1 MTRRQREEKKLKS
14 QMNIRSERGNLWTG
28 YFNKTITNDYYASS
42 KQRRRSAKA
51 ECKKALEQ
59 A

>member
-1 MTRRQREEKKLKS
+1 MTKRERKEKQLKA
-14 QMNIRSERGNLWTG
+14 QMGITHERGTLWTG
-28 YFNKTITNDYYASS
+28 YFNKTMSSAYYASS
-42 KQRRRSAKA
+42 KQRRRNAKA

>member
-1 MTRRQREEKKLKS
+1 
-14 QMNIRSERGNLWTG
+14 MNIRSENGNLWTG
-28 YFNKTITNDYYASS
+28 YFTKTMTNNYYESS